1 MSYSLHAS
9 NPVMP
14 CVQAHVLISFLLDF
28 GLPTPLPFPCSLVQT
43 SWHRNCKSMGG
54 ETYRLWDLLLFACPA
69 DFSGF
74 GHKASDLSRRESLSF
89 GGHHPWPAPQPGAGG
104 AGSRGAHQMS
114 AQVCSVVCLHP
125 MLQLAV
131 CMPPTSCLL
140 PSNLELVCVMASHR

>member
-1 MSYSLHAS
+1 MVLVFPPPSPPSCFELL
-9 NPVMP
+9 
-14 CVQAHVLISFLLDF
+14 VQKVRIN
-28 GLPTPLPFPCSLVQT
+28 GWGNVLPFT
-43 SWHRNCKSMGG
+43 
-54 ETYRLWDLLLFACPA
+54 CPA

-74 GHKASDLSRRESLSF
+74 GQKASDLSRRESLSF

-131 CMPPTSCLL
+131 CMPPTNCLL
-140 PSNLELVCVMASHR
+140 QPNLELACEMHFSLFLQDSTKAHHAAGLDIMVRYAYSWL